1 MSDRHRSRDTLDA
14 ALPTIASSPRSG
26 RLQAIVV
33 RPDTDL
39 RDDLTAC
46 RLSER
51 GGAEGD
57 RWSKRHPDPSAKD
70 LESQLTLI
78 NTRALELVAGGR
90 DRWAL
95 AGDQLYVDL
104 DLSVDHL
111 APGDRVRVGGVVLEI
126 TPKPHRGCS
135 KFAARFGAD
144 ALAWLASPEGE
155 RLRLRGIYARVV
167 VPGEVHVGDAVAKLV
182 GA

>member
-1 MSDRHRSRDTLDA
+1 MTAHRSREVLDA
-14 ALPTIASSPRSG
+14 SLPTVESSPRIG
-26 RLQAIVV
+26 RLDAIVV
-33 RPDTDL
+33 RPETDARAEL
-39 RDDLTAC
+39 SAC

-51 GGAEGD
+51 GGADGD
-57 RWSKRHPDPSAKD
+57 RWSKRYPDPSAKD

-78 NTRALELVAGGR
+78 NTRALGLVAGSR

-111 APGDRVRVGGVVLEI
+111 SPGDRIRIGDVVLEI

-135 KFAARFGAD
+135 KFAARFGDD
-144 ALAWLASPEGE
+144 ARAWLASPEGE

-167 VPGEVHVGDAVAKLV
+167 VPGEVRVGDAIAKV
-182 GA
+182 